1 MTSRRTLK
9 PFVWSIPFAEEQL
22 KATAEG
28 MMSYNKWIV
37 RVTITYPDDHPS
49 PTSVETDT
57 CTEENNP
64 NKVTGDINVP

>member
-1 MTSRRTLK
+1 MTSRRILK

-49 PTSVETDT
+49 PTHQQIHVQKKTIQT
-57 CTEENNP
+57 
-64 NKVTGDINVP
+64 K